1 MAASYYREG
10 QSELLF
16 KKKLQEIYNIFYLK
30 INPGNMTR
38 FPGNKSTI
46 LLKTLQDQ
54 VLMTYAETC
63 LESQIFGTRN
73 MSNEVLMFTLILMY
87 KY

>member
-1 MAASYYREG
+1 
-10 QSELLF
+10 
-16 KKKLQEIYNIFYLK
+16 
-30 INPGNMTR
+30 MTH

-54 VLMTYAETC
+54 VLMTDAETC

-73 MSNEVLMFTLILMY
+73 MSNEILIFTLILMY
-87 KY
+87 KYQLYINGSTTITRYF